1 MEDGDFKHLVE
12 STKALLL
19 QTKQLVKLSKSPE
32 GKNEAIMESARSAA
46 SLITG
51 LEEIIKKM
59 KASLGSTQKEMDR
72 MEALEQSAQ
81 GVKETMLTMI
91 SMTKQRSAEQSEV
104 EFEETFVMLCKQMAV
119 HAKHMIEAGDSMKG
133 SKKGILRPIFRRRT
147 SSKSKA
153 DAPIQPIDRTTIG
166 PAITRSL
173 DIICDLCERSKE
185 KGSDSEFRENIN
197 YLNLLM
203 QNLQGISGEI
213 SLNNEWKRLEIL
225 FNTFID
231 HASATYK
238 GEGDM
243 MLDLDRS
250 RADEALWWFLL
261 LAEQK
266 EKLQPL
272 QAQLKEKEEALQVQ
286 ATQLSLKEEKLS
298 KEFTALA
305 KMSSDMQDMVP
316 SVPTTTGSFNLSM
329 SPVPLGRSMSFGKR
343 QFLVQLALPINHV
356 IKTVLV
362 EDEDMDAFIAK
373 MFEKYYSRKL
383 PKMVPTKFSLKV
395 PGRPTFLH
403 GKTQFVE
410 HPHVKK
416 LHESGKKIE
425 LLLVEKPDQREMMQ
439 IPDAMTKAEEKAL
452 VQVQANQ
459 KAPPSGYEGAVTGQ
473 LQKYEERGKAILAG
487 MIIKYGIKPQ
497 EMKHLL
503 SEEKYV
509 PRLKELRTKFRRNSS
524 EIKST
529 NSGKVEKMISPRSS
543 LSDPLLGI
551 AEKFDKIVEK
561 TFDQYEGLRQIG
573 DFRGIPEVGE
583 IILQTGNNI
592 NTLFKKM
599 MVSTQGQFSS

>member
-439 IPDAMTKAEEKAL
+439 IPDAMTKAEEK
-452 VQVQANQ
+452 
-459 KAPPSGYEGAVTGQ
+459 K
-473 LQKYEERGKAILAG
+473 
-487 MIIKYGIKPQ
+487 
-497 EMKHLL
+497 
-503 SEEKYV
+503 
-509 PRLKELRTKFRRNSS
+509 
-524 EIKST
+524 
-529 NSGKVEKMISPRSS
+529 
-543 LSDPLLGI
+543 
-551 AEKFDKIVEK
+551 
-561 TFDQYEGLRQIG
+561 
-573 DFRGIPEVGE
+573 
-583 IILQTGNNI
+583 
-592 NTLFKKM
+592 
-599 MVSTQGQFSS
+599 